1 MGRARVA
8 LTVTVVTALLMI
20 SGNVRAQPFF
30 DNPELADVVD
40 AVFTNSTKSGFSVV
54 VAAMN
59 GGSGILYPRFNGYHW
74 GSTKN
79 GNSGLI
85 VFELYEA
92 DDIKRQGAGSWQMKQ
107 SDFAQFAFWLSSPGG
122 GFSSGSP
129 SYSAVHLA
137 LHLLRRLPLQ
147 LTRCGGS
154 APRRRPSRDA
164 TAASPPRTRTGTAF
178 PKRPV
183 GKPAATPRLSRG
195 STSDDQKL
203 FKKVVGGLKGKGEL
217 PAYWG
222 VNY

>member
-1 MGRARVA
+1 MMGRARVA
-8 LTVTVVTALLMI
+8 LAVLAVTTVLMI
-20 SGNVRAQPFF
+20 GGNVRAQPF
-30 DNPELADVVD
+30 DNPELADVVN

-122 GFSSGSP
+122 GFSSGAPSP
-129 SYSAVHLA
+129 GSVPSLYTYFGGYPYTYPMQWIGAPA
-137 LHLLRRLPLQ
+137 LPITGCNGSITTKDKNRDGLPE
-147 LTRCGGS
+147 
-154 APRRRPSRDA
+154 
-164 TAASPPRTRTGTAF
+164 TASWKAGCN
-178 PKRPV
+178 PK
-183 GKPAATPRLSRG
+183 ALWWLD
-195 STSDDQKL
+195 SDDQKL

-217 PAYWG
+217 SAYWG